1 MQSLHFLK
9 LYKPFIKN
17 IKNNLSSYKTS
28 YFEFT
33 LSIIIIL
40 EKNCLCMQIITIIIV
55 HSLKELSQI

>member
-28 YFEFT
+28 HFEFT

-40 EKNCLCMQIITIIIV
+40 EKNCLCMHIITIIIV
-55 HSLKELSQI
+55 HSLKEL